1 MEYYWHVI
9 EGSMEFIWYDES
21 DDIKLFDIF
30 VISGGLYE
38 KTRFAL
44 KPYFYYFSA
53 TEYNWHIIEGLME
66 FKW

>member
-30 VISGGLYE
+30 VISGGLGPNLRNPPFCP
-38 KTRFAL
+38 KTLFFTISRQQ
-44 KPYFYYFSA
+44 
-53 TEYNWHIIEGLME
+53 NIIDMLLRA
-66 FKW
+66 